1 MAIFEEVIVYS
12 LNWNNMLLNPI
23 PLYRKHIEYIIYYL
37 ILGKDSFHLM
47 LIFIKQTIPIHI
59 SFYSNYLHIFL
70 RTFNQKTNNKQ
81 IIIFIFFKFY
91 FYILNLIFHF
101 IWGLWERYGSE
112 KWKEVFNIY
121 IRDEIGMLGTMVLR
135 KSRDKRIS
143 RYKNIKHST
152 ILKRS

>member
-1 MAIFEEVIVYS
+1 MPALETY
-12 LNWNNMLLNPI
+12 N
-23 PLYRKHIEYIIYYL
+23 EYIIYYL
-37 ILGKDSFHLM
+37 IFREGHSFHLI
-47 LIFIKQTIPIHI
+47 LLFIKQTIPIHI

-81 IIIFIFFKFY
+81 IIIFFNFYFY

-135 KSRDKRIS
+135 NSQDTRIS
-143 RYKNIKHST
+143 RYKIQEHKAQH
-152 ILKRS
+152 